1 MSAMVGIAYRD
12 RARLPYRRDGAFQLF
27 VGGKPLREEIELG
40 QPLPVGELQP
50 LSIGDINEQE
60 SEDRN
65 EKQKFHAHPKRKAL
79 AEMSETSQLP
89 VFPGRPLTRET
100 DRKG

>member
-1 MSAMVGIAYRD
+1 MSAMA
-12 RARLPYRRDGAFQLF
+12 RAKRSASVAETTLVSLTGATAPFRLF
-27 VGGKPLREEIELG
+27 VGGKPLLEEIELG
-40 QPLPVGELQP
+40 QPLPVGDVQP

-89 VFPGRPLTRET
+89 VFPGRPCNA
-100 DRKG
+100 